1 MTESYAICNTSHG
14 AQGLVCQPS
23 GWKNATFKIDEEP
36 NNKDTWG
43 NVEWLF
49 SNYSFTKECPE
60 RNCCIRLEAKS
71 KRRIVGISDRTNL
84 PVSIASYNSK
94 TGMYQ
99 SPLLCDNTLT
109 LVPAWALKNTDKALK
124 TVCQIGP
131 EKQAAIRND
140 KGLPQY
146 ARRLDLFS
154 NFQNTCFDAF
164 FDGNYV
170 YTIGIVIGILLAAQ
184 IVY

>member
-23 GWKNATFKIDEEP
+23 GWKNATFKIDEDP

-43 NVEWLF
+43 NVDWLF

-71 KRRIVGISDRTNL
+71 KRYIMGISDKTNL
-84 PVSIASYNSK
+84 PISIASYNSK

-99 SPLLCDNTLT
+99 TPLLCDNKLT
-109 LVPAWALKNTDKALK
+109 LVPAWTLNDMDKTLKF
-124 TVCQIGP
+124 VCQIQYD
-131 EKQAAIRND
+131 KMKTFRND
-140 KGLPQY
+140 KTLPKY
-146 ARRLDLFS
+146 VRTADLF
-154 NFQNTCFDAF
+154 NDFQNMCFAAF
-164 FDGNYV
+164 FNGNYV
-170 YTIGIVIGILLAAQ
+170 CTIGIVISILLAAQ